1 MKSSLKDKTCCF
13 TGHRK
18 LPKKDMVKIE
28 ACLEKEITNLIKSGF
43 CYFAAGGAQGFDT
56 VAEQS
61 VLHLKEKYPH
71 IKLFLILP
79 CRNQAERWDE
89 QNKRLYEHIKS
100 KSDKVIYTSDNYFR
114 GCMHKR
120 NRYLADISTVC
131 ISYLTKKSGGTVYTV
146 NYAHRKGL
154 KVINIA
160 ERTSEKSSANNSIIP
175 IK

>member
-1 MKSSLKDKTCCF
+1 MMSLLKDKACCF

-18 LPKKDMVKIE
+18 LPKKDIVKIE

-61 VLHLKEKYPH
+61 VLRLKEKYPH
-71 IKLFLILP
+71 IKLFLVLP
-79 CRNQAERWDE
+79 CKNQAERWDE
-89 QNKRLYEHIKS
+89 HNKRLYEHIKS

-120 NRYLADISTVC
+120 NRFLADNSSVC
-131 ISYLTKKSGGTVYTV
+131 ISYLTENAGGTLYTV
-146 NYAHRKGL
+146 DYAKKIGL
-154 KVINIA
+154 EVINIA
-160 ERTSEKSSANNSIIP
+160 DLLRSGFRL
-175 IK
+175 